1 MTTPPFPATPDGPA
15 LYAVAVPALAL
26 AVLLIGVFAWGSHH
40 LNRRRPKPAR
50 DTPAAPAA
58 RAGSRRVGM
67 LPGRTVRT
75 PATGSPRAARP
86 AGPRTGG
93 PTARPRPDARREGHG
108 P

>member
-58 RAGSRRVGM
+58 RAGSRRARHA
-67 LPGRTVRT
+67 PGPDGPHACHRK
-75 PATGSPRAARP
+75 PAGREAGRPSHRRAHRAAP
-86 AGPRTGG
+86 PR
-93 PTARPRPDARREGHG
+93 RSS
-108 P
+108 